1 MGLYCGTN
9 LFLLLLLLLLLINQL
24 LWGFNY
30 VKSGNLSPVQF
41 QPYLYKAIW
50 TKFVTEIKRKLK
62 TLQDLKLA
70 VIGDNTVKYDE
81 DEDPDVLGMCAL
93 DSEDSED

>member
-9 LFLLLLLLLLLINQL
+9 LFLLLLLLLINQL

-41 QPYLYKAIW
+41 QPHLYKARW
-50 TKFVTEIKRKLK
+50 TKFVTEIERKPK
-62 TLQDLKLA
+62 TLEDLKLA
-70 VIGDNTVKYDE
+70 VSGDDTVEYDE
-81 DEDPDVLGMCAL
+81 DDDPDALGTCAL
-93 DSEDSED
+93 DSEDSEED